1 MYEDSLFVSMEDT
14 MDTQYASSSF
24 FISFINR
31 IEGWKTKCK
40 NLHLCAPQTVGD
52 SIHTRLDEFLENLC
66 DFQDS
71 IAEDYQATLG
81 DMSPNSMVGIPCE
94 CINAMEFIN
103 DVLIKTK
110 LFYKSI
116 PNDID
121 YVGIKSETESFIH
134 NIKKYI
140 YLFKKCSV
148 R

>member
-1 MYEDSLFVSMEDT
+1 
-14 MDTQYASSSF
+14 
-24 FISFINR
+24 
-31 IEGWKTKCK
+31 
-40 NLHLCAPQTVGD
+40 
-52 SIHTRLDEFLENLC
+52 
-66 DFQDS
+66 
-71 IAEDYQATLG
+71 
-81 DMSPNSMVGIPCE
+81 
-94 CINAMEFIN
+94 MEFIN